1 VPDSKTTIDA
11 PEGAG
16 VDADRSELETIFER
30 QRKLCHNINNPL
42 TAIMGRAQIVQ
53 LKEDSD
59 PAMVK
64 VVQVI
69 EESAKRV
76 AGYVRELSDLTHRG
90 REIIA
95 GK

>member
-1 VPDSKTTIDA
+1 MLDSTTIIGA
-11 PEGAG
+11 PEREN
-16 VDADRSELETIFER
+16 VEDNRIELETIFER

-53 LKEDSD
+53 LKEDCD
-59 PAMVK
+59 PQMVK

-76 AGYVRELSDLTHRG
+76 ASYVRELSDLTHRG
-90 REIIA
+90 REIIG